1 MYRLYRSG
9 RSESELLVFQRGVNL
24 LAFNKQKNF
33 MLGVLLK
40 RVLIEKD
47 MDKVAAS
54 FKIDKDDLIS
64 GLCSGLKFWNEVRM
78 ISKIATNNKK
88 QSEKASDDE
97 LREHFD
103 KAHAYLLKEIMS
115 LKNEELCEIINDFDI
130 EWNRNINF

>member
-1 MYRLYRSG
+1 
-9 RSESELLVFQRGVNL
+9 
-24 LAFNKQKNF
+24 

-47 MDKVAAS
+47 IDKVAAT
-54 FKIDKDDLIS
+54 FKIEKDDLIS

-88 QSEKASDDE
+88 QSEKATDDE

-103 KAHAYLLKEIMS
+103 KAHAYLMKEIVS
-115 LKNEELCEIINDFDI
+115 LNNEELSEIINDFDI
-130 EWNRNINF
+130 EWNINFNFNLIYLIYTIDKAIYNTSL

>member
-1 MYRLYRSG
+1 
-9 RSESELLVFQRGVNL
+9 
-24 LAFNKQKNF
+24 

-47 MDKVAAS
+47 IDKVAAA

-88 QSEKASDDE
+88 QSEKATDDE

-103 KAHAYLLKEIMS
+103 KAHAYLMKEIVS
-115 LKNEELCEIINDFDI
+115 LNNEELSEIINDFDI
-130 EWNRNINF
+130 EWNINFNFNLIYLIYTIDKAIYNTSL